1 MCLQRDERGDVG
13 RVNAHAGRDGRV
25 EPKVWLGSGLGSG
38 SGLGLRPG
46 LGLGLGLGLEL
57 GLEVGLLRTQGLRG
71 NRWVGFW
78 AWGGKRRACRPTLC
92 LSKAYIGRRWPGV
105 GPAAVCGARR
115 KKGKGLGLG
124 LGPGSRPG
132 PG

>member
-1 MCLQRDERGDVG
+1 MCLQQRHERGDVG

-25 EPKVWLGSGLGSG
+25 EPKVWLGLGLGSG
-38 SGLGLRPG
+38 SGLGLRP
-46 LGLGLGLGLEL
+46 GLGLGLGLEL

-78 AWGGKRRACRPTLC
+78 VWGGKRRACRPTLC

-105 GPAAVCGARR
+105 GPAVCGARR

-124 LGPGSRPG
+124 LGSGSRPG

>member
-13 RVNAHAGRDGRV
+13 RVNAHAGWDGRV
-25 EPKVWLGSGLGSG
+25 EPKVW
-38 SGLGLRPG
+38 

-78 AWGGKRRACRPTLC
+78 VWGGKRRACRPTLC

-105 GPAAVCGARR
+105 GPAVCGARR

-124 LGPGSRPG
+124 LGSGSRPG